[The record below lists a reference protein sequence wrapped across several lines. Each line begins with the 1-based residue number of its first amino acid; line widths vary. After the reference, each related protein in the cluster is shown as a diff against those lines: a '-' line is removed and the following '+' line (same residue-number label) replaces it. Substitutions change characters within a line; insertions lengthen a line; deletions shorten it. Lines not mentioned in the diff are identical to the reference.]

1 MGQRTLPFFPSG
13 SFPPKTNSLGQRD
26 LTRRAG
32 PASHLQWHQL
42 DQPTPAPVPP
52 SRIRVG
58 LTFKTTTSITMRL
71 VRYTYPSYRNFTP
84 ALGGMARAPWS
95 GLEAEIG
102 RLFESALPG
111 LGNTIPAPR
120 FPVDLYEDKANAYVR
135 AELPGVARDDINVEL
150 VDGALTITAA
160 RKTPAA
166 EGQPE
171 QSVSFSRSVTIPAE
185 VQADKVGATYE
196 NGVLTVTLPK
206 REEVQ
211 PKKITVAVK

>member
-1 MGQRTLPFFPSG
+1 
-13 SFPPKTNSLGQRD
+13 
-26 LTRRAG
+26 
-32 PASHLQWHQL
+32 
-42 DQPTPAPVPP
+42 
-52 SRIRVG
+52 
-58 LTFKTTTSITMRL
+58 MRL

-84 ALGGMARAPWS
+84 ALGGIARAPWS

-111 LGNTIPAPR
+111 LANPTAAPR

-135 AELPGVARDDINVEL
+135 AELPGIARNDINVEL
-150 VDGALTITAA
+150 IDGALTITAA
-160 RKTPAA
+160 RKTAAA

-185 VQADKVGATYE
+185 VEADRVAASYE

-206 REEVQ
+206 RAEAQ